1 MLFDRSTSAASIAPG
16 ELSANAR
23 NTRAYISVD
32 RRASPRRSTITRC
45 VYQTYDPSRTRNSVA
60 TSISDLLR
68 RIVGGAG
75 RSADFVDAE
84 IRAQRRRNVDRPVG
98 VLVMLQQAG
107 DGTRKGEPRSV
118 QRVDES
124 RLLALGRAI
133 ADVGAACLKVG
144 ERAARR
150 H

>member
-45 VYQTYDPSRTRNSVA
+45 VYQTYDPSSTRNSVA

-68 RIVGGAG
+68 RIMGGDG
-75 RSADFVDAE
+75 RSADLVDAE
-84 IRAQRRRNVDRPVG
+84 IRAQRVRNGDRSVG
-98 VLVMLQQAG
+98 VLVMLQQTG
-107 DGTRKGEPRSV
+107 DRARKRQPRSV
-118 QRVDES
+118 QRVYES
-124 RLLALGRAI
+124 RLLTLGRAI
-133 ADVGAACLKVG
+133 ANVGATRLKVG

-150 H
+150 